1 MTTSAKRKPEE
12 RINAGAVLE
21 AARGRW
27 REVLEALVPG
37 IDLSGRHGPCPGCG
51 GRDRFR
57 IVPAELDERGGWFCG
72 GGGETTG
79 GDGLALL
86 RHVHGWSFEE
96 AIGRVAGVLGMD
108 AQAAAPARGR
118 GGRRNPSHKATVPRS
133 PAPAPRGGHVRADD
147 QARAARQARALWER
161 ARPAGADHPYLRRKG
176 VRPAAG
182 LRELSV
188 DDVLEATGWQP
199 KGKDGPLTG
208 RLLVAPVG
216 DLEGVTSLEL
226 IDEEGRKAFL
236 PGGRVKGCWWAAE
249 PLPEQ
254 VERILVAEGVATALT
269 ARQGTGWPAVAAL
282 SVSGLRPVAEALRRR
297 HPEAHI
303 VVLAEIG
310 QEPAARE
317 AARAVEGAV
326 AIPTFEGAAEGADLN
341 DMAQAVGLD
350 AVREA
355 IEGAHDLG
363 SAILEVRRASDVP
376 RRELRWLWPGVI
388 PLGKLSV
395 IAGNPGLGK
404 SLLTCWLAGVV
415 TTGGRW
421 PLGGGCCEPAEALL
435 FSAED
440 DPEDTIRPRLE
451 AAGARLERVH
461 LAGMTLLIDEHGRPQ
476 RRMFSLLEDVG
487 RLDRF
492 LARHQ
497 RIRLVVIDPVTAY
510 TAGVDTHR
518 TADVRGMLA
527 PLAEVASRRGVA
539 VVAVTHLNKGAGA
552 QLSEALHRVTGSIAW
567 VAAARA
573 AVLVAKDPGDPD
585 RRLVMVAKNNLA
597 PDRLGLAYRVRLGA
611 HGPVVEWES
620 EPVSASVEEVL
631 AGGEQ
636 AEDRTATDEAVDFL
650 ADLLAGGPVEAA
662 KAIKEAKRLGISE
675 KALRR
680 ARERLG
686 VRARKREFAGGW
698 VWERSARVA
707 HEDAQD
713 APKAP
718 KAPQFRNGASWA
730 SSGHLRGDA
739 PSSADVVSGLGPG
752 PAEGQGEDMEPLVGV
767 VDGLAGENDDDG
779 PALEI

>member
-12 RINAGAVLE
+12 PINAAAVLE

-57 IVPAELDERGGWFCG
+57 VARDELDARGGWFCG
-72 GGGETTG
+72 QGGETTG

-96 AIGRVAGVLGMD
+96 AVGRVAAVLGMD
-108 AQAAAPARGR
+108 ARAAPAGGR
-118 GGRRNPSHKATVPRS
+118 GGRRQGKAAAARS
-133 PAPAPRGGHVRADD
+133 LAPAPRGGNGREEA
-147 QARAARQARALWER
+147 QARAARRARALWER

-176 VRPAAG
+176 VQPVPG

-188 DDVLEATGWQP
+188 SDVREEVGSEP
-199 KGKDGPLTG
+199 RSKDGPLAG
-208 RLLVAPVG
+208 RLLVAPIG
-216 DLEGVTSLEL
+216 DLEGVTSVEL
-226 IDEEGRKAFL
+226 IDEAGRKAFL
-236 PGGRVKGCWWAAE
+236 PGGRVKGCWWAPE
-249 PLPEQ
+249 PLPERP
-254 VERILVAEGVATALT
+254 ERILVAEGIATALT
-269 ARQGTGWPAVAAL
+269 AREATGWPAVAAL
-282 SVSGLRPVAEALRRR
+282 SVSGLRPVAETLRRR

-303 VVLAEIG
+303 VVLGEVG
-310 QEPAARE
+310 QEQAARE

-326 AIPTFEGAAEGADLN
+326 AIPDFEGAAEGADLN

-376 RRELRWLWPGVI
+376 RRELRWLWPGMI

-415 TTGGRW
+415 TAGGRW
-421 PLGGGCCEPAEALL
+421 PLGGGCCEPAEVLL

-492 LARHQ
+492 LATHQ

-527 PLAEVASRRGVA
+527 PLAEVATRRGVA

-620 EPVSASVEEVL
+620 EPVTVSAEEVL

-650 ADLLAGGPVEAA
+650 EDLLAGGPVEAA

-752 PAEGQGEDMEPLVGV
+752 PAEGQGEDMEPLAGV